1 MICGNAALLSESPDD
16 HKSKGRKLK
25 FSRSMM
31 GRFRRDGSLDRATR
45 LKEAQDRRIGYLAV
59 LKKRDQQQERGS
71 RRHVN
76 SERLKNNWLD
86 RGEIHDQ
93 GVASA
98 AGNMVGKAETA
109 AGSPFPHGSHSSPR
123 FHHASR
129 RSPIP
134 NRPSTTP
141 AVSPTRAV
149 SPARLRGLPQKENRQ
164 AANERA
170 VRVYSAGA
178 RSCPSGGRNPHPPV
192 VCRSPPWDDR
202 TLPTTADP
210 HWRRLSPRQNGRYPL
225 PWPLDD
231 IGVGG
236 RRQVV
241 SDVPHDGEV
250 GAMNSDGIG
259 DLRKRPLRPA
269 TTGSG
274 PRKRFARP
282 MSAFSGRW
290 DGDESFPD
298 KPLGTIFSRACDAN
312 QEWLDGAD
320 ERVVG
325 EPIATPREHKTSSA
339 NQGRG
344 YPPLARAQTPQE
356 TPAMQRARQLEL
368 QRLAIE
374 KKELEAQLAEVKLL
388 LRASKVPSTKAK
400 SGGLPCE
407 AIRETS
413 PTKSLGERPTRSRR
427 SRRRRRHKRRSPT
440 TENDFVV
447 HNGKK
452 ARPRRSRG
460 KSEEGNDRR
469 VEHPASPDRG
479 RSASGSARDEG
490 YRSPRRRSKDGG
502 QPGRCDTRER
512 QPQAIGGTRSSPE
525 RQAGSGK
532 AVESTAIPSVALNS
546 SVSIGRAASAGRV
559 GGRSAQRARHL
570 DARREDHVPGRRL
583 QRPKSVSRRTRAS
596 PCPRMKSSIA
606 DGSPPDNGGSEDGL
620 FPKRRLGRRRE
631 ESGSRRPAS
640 ARRDRRFR
648 AGDPTKHEQQL
659 AARRRWDTSQDNEE
673 RRVYFSKFPVRGT
686 RSAIRKGAS
695 SRRIDGGGSTSP
707 SFHARSKRTQSRQPN
722 VDRGARAVS
731 LCDESRVEDA
741 TGAEDT
747 QQHGYEDDFE
757 DLSVRDSYDSD
768 FEPWGKSESD
778 EEQPMT
784 RHGSTE
790 SPQSTQRV
798 ALDSRTRYSRV
809 KPSAGRE
816 DDTQLEGR
824 ETSCDEWWGEN
835 GFNLTNGSLLQDDD
849 DDDESWCDGRPGA
862 TTISHASSP
871 GAASWREWNRPDE
884 EHSRFALPHARDSN
898 TPEAAAAHEGNLTG
912 HRGVAAGFNHLW
924 VDGCDNVLVDSAEK
938 EATDADVPR
947 AAGRSDPQNLDRG
960 LYSSSYE
967 EYSVGT
973 AGGPP
978 SVPLPRM
985 VVEDD
990 NGKPDVSGKR
1000 QEEER
1005 VSTASMSDGG
1015 ASLYDILGSS
1025 RDSSY
1030 SSETWSLESHDRP
1043 SVPGRGRS
1051 GFGAEAGMTTG
1062 ATYVSDPK
1070 ASFNDRRNRRRH
1082 SAAEG
1087 ESSDGS
1093 SLYDVTSETSVD
1105 EDNAPRDRDPSPP
1118 HEHGEADNITTDNS
1132 AYAVD
1137 PDRPYRPG
1145 VSLGPTSGDNDIPSE
1160 SYAEPTTDESPTLC
1174 REEENPPAS
1183 IESSWDQ
1190 VSTDQLLPPHSGSRV
1205 KQTGHKAGGEDVDRR
1220 RPGGDDS
1227 VGRNDADVS
1236 VPHDDRGRAESVGKR
1251 PQPGR
1256 PRAGGIRNGEDKI
1269 GAVDGDGFELNLSFD
1284 ELSIA
1289 EGSSSPIEQPPA
1301 HDGAVEHGVAGKQP
1315 FDQLSTGDE
1324 PRVGQIGSI
1333 LERHRRDERPNA
1345 EDVPAH
1351 HRGSVDSGSHDRESQ
1366 LDTDESLGQA
1376 WSLGSR
1382 TEEQHRRMSEEGP
1395 GVDVRTARG
1404 SSGDGLTNGEHCIE
1418 QQEETYS
1425 DSFEDASVVRERHR
1439 ASLGPEGLH
1448 EDKSGHL
1455 AVEGHEL
1462 VGKAVTAGAREAVT
1476 AGGAL
1481 EGESS
1486 DVPAMQ
1492 DDELDGAIGD
1502 RMAMEN
1508 AECFDELSSLENQYG
1523 SHGEESSGT
1532 QFEEAAKSY
1541 TEESNHGAA
1550 SVELDRNTTIGNY
1563 QLGQE
1568 ESMDELS
1575 SLDKKREPHQDASV
1589 GGVPVEGG
1597 PSIDEY
1603 FSGGARTIDN
1613 TAPGGIANNNQLQS
1627 EESLDELSSLDKQ
1640 GKPYHVGSVGG
1651 VRTGREESFV
1661 GEYVNGSARTF
1672 DHTAPGG
1679 IGSNGQ
1685 LGNEEYL
1692 DELSSLDK
1700 QPYQDGSVD
1709 EMPAGGEPPTD
1720 GNFDGG
1726 ASSTKDATL
1735 SGIGSNG
1742 QLGNEESLDELSS
1755 LDKQPY
1761 QDGSVDEMP
1770 AGGEPPTDG
1779 NFDGGASS
1787 TEDAAPGGI
1796 GSNGQLG
1803 NEE

>member
-1 MICGNAALLSESPDD
+1 MPGGRVAQQKEEVFMICGNTALLSESPDRE
-16 HKSKGRKLK
+16 SKGRKLK

-31 GRFRRDGSLDRATR
+31 GRFHRDGSLDRATR
-45 LKEAQDRRIGYLAV
+45 LKEAQDRRIGYLAD
-59 LKKRDQQQERGS
+59 LKKRDQQQERGN
-71 RRHVN
+71 RHRVN
-76 SERLKNNWLD
+76 SERLENNWLD

-123 FHHASR
+123 FQHASR
-129 RSPIP
+129 RSSIP

-210 HWRRLSPRQNGRYPL
+210 HRRRLSPRENGRYPL

-231 IGVGG
+231 IGVG
-236 RRQVV
+236 RKRQVV

-259 DLRKRPLRPA
+259 DLGKRPVRPA

-298 KPLGTIFSRACDAN
+298 KPLGTIFSQACDEN

-320 ERVVG
+320 ERVLG
-325 EPIATPREHKTSSA
+325 EPTATPREHKTSSA

-344 YPPLARAQTPQE
+344 CSPPARTQTPEE
-356 TPAMQRARQLEL
+356 TPAMQRARRLEL

-374 KKELEAQLAEVKLL
+374 KKELEAQLAEVKQL

-407 AIRETS
+407 AMRETF
-413 PTKSLGERPTRSRR
+413 PTKSYGERPARRRR

-440 TENDFVV
+440 TESDFVV
-447 HNGKK
+447 HDGKK
-452 ARPRRSRG
+452 ASPRRSRG
-460 KSEEGNDRR
+460 KSEEGNRRR
-469 VEHPASPDRG
+469 VEHPVSPDRG
-479 RSASGSARDEG
+479 RSASDSARDEG
-490 YRSPRRRSKDGG
+490 YRSPRRRRKDGG

-512 QPQAIGGTRSSPE
+512 HAQVIGSTRRNPE
-525 RQAGSGK
+525 RQAGNGK
-532 AVESTAIPSVALNS
+532 AVGGTTIPSVALNS
-546 SVSIGRAASAGRV
+546 SVPIGRAASAGRV
-559 GGRSAQRARHL
+559 EGRSAQRGRHL
-570 DARREDHVPGRRL
+570 DARREDYVPGRKL
-583 QRPKSVSRRTRAS
+583 QRPKSASRRTRAS
-596 PCPRMKSSIA
+596 PCPPMKSSIA
-606 DGSPPDNGGSEDGL
+606 YGSPPDNGGSEDGL

-631 ESGSRRPAS
+631 ESGSRRPVS

-659 AARRRWDTSQDNEE
+659 AARRRGDTSQDNEE
-673 RRVYFSKFPVRGT
+673 RRVYFSNFPVRGT

-695 SRRIDGGGSTSP
+695 SRRIDGSGSTSP
-707 SFHARSKRTQSRQPN
+707 SFHTTSKRTQSKQPI
-722 VDRGARAVS
+722 VDRDAKAVS
-731 LCDESRVEDA
+731 PCDESRVEDA

-757 DLSVRDSYDSD
+757 VLSVRDSYDSD

-778 EEQPMT
+778 EEQPMA

-790 SPQSTQRV
+790 FPQSTPRV
-798 ALDSRTRYSRV
+798 ALDSRTRYSRME
-809 KPSAGRE
+809 PSAGRE
-816 DDTQLEGR
+816 DDPQLEGR

-835 GFNLTNGSLLQDDD
+835 GFNVTNGSLLQDDD

-862 TTISHASSP
+862 TSISHASSP

-884 EHSRFALPHARDSN
+884 EHSRFALSHTRDSN

-924 VDGCDNVLVDSAEK
+924 VDGCDNVFVDSAER

-947 AAGRSDPQNLDRG
+947 AAGRGDPQNLDRG
-960 LYSSSYE
+960 LSSSSYE

-978 SVPLPRM
+978 SVSLPRM

-990 NGKPDVSGKR
+990 NGKPDVSDKR

-1051 GFGAEAGMTTG
+1051 GFCAEAGMTTR
-1062 ATYVSDPK
+1062 AAYVSDPK
-1070 ASFNDRRNRRRH
+1070 ASFHDRRNRRRY

-1137 PDRPYRPG
+1137 PGRPNRPG
-1145 VSLGPTSGDNDIPSE
+1145 VSLGQTSGDNDIPSE
-1160 SYAEPTTDESPTLC
+1160 SYVEPTADESPTLC
-1174 REEENPPAS
+1174 REEEKSPAS
-1183 IESSWDQ
+1183 AESSWDQ

-1220 RPGGDDS
+1220 RPGGDGS

-1236 VPHDDRGRAESVGKR
+1236 VPHDDRGRAESVGKW
-1251 PQPGR
+1251 PQPGQ
-1256 PRAGGIRNGEDKI
+1256 PRAGSTRNGGDKI
-1269 GAVDGDGFELNLSFD
+1269 GAVDGNGFELNLSFD

-1289 EGSSSPIEQPPA
+1289 EGSSSLVEQPPA

-1333 LERHRRDERPNA
+1333 LERHRRNERPYA

-1382 TEEQHRRMSEEGP
+1382 AQEQHRRMSEEGS

-1404 SSGDGLTNGEHCIE
+1404 SSGDGLTNGEHRIG
-1418 QQEETYS
+1418 QKEEAYS

-1462 VGKAVTAGAREAVT
+1462 VGKAVTAGVREAVT
-1476 AGGAL
+1476 AGGPL
-1481 EGESS
+1481 EGDRS

-1508 AECFDELSSLENQYG
+1508 AESFDELSSLEKQYG

-1541 TEESNHGAA
+1541 TERSNHDAA

-1563 QLGQE
+1563 QLRQE

-1589 GGVPVEGG
+1589 GGVPVGG
-1597 PSIDEY
+1597 SSIDEY
-1603 FSGGARTIDN
+1603 FSGGSRTIDN

-1627 EESLDELSSLDKQ
+1627 EESLDELSLLDKQ
-1640 GKPYHVGSVGG
+1640 GKPYQVGSVGG
-1651 VRTGREESFV
+1651 VRTGREESLI

-1672 DHTAPGG
+1672 DHTASGG
-1679 IGSNGQ
+1679 IASNGQ
-1685 LGNEEYL
+1685 LGN
-1692 DELSSLDK
+1692 
-1700 QPYQDGSVD
+1700 Q
-1709 EMPAGGEPPTD
+1709 
-1720 GNFDGG
+1720 
-1726 ASSTKDATL
+1726 
-1735 SGIGSNG
+1735 
-1742 QLGNEESLDELSS
+1742 ESLDELSS

-1779 NFDGGASS
+1779 NFDGGARS
-1787 TEDAAPGGI
+1787 TEDAALGGI
-1796 GSNGQLG
+1796 GSNDQLG
-1803 NEE
+1803 NGESLDELSSLDKQPYRDGSVDEMPAGGEPPTDVNFD